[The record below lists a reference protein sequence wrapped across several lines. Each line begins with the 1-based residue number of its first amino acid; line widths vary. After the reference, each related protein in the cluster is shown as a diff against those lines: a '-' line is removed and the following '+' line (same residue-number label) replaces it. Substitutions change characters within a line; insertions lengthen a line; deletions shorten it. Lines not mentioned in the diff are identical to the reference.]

1 MGKNYTETVEGMV
14 KKYNDTRAERK
25 IFNTFVLLNNPK
37 FLKKNPRWRAP
48 LAFCIYC
55 SKIDIEPVFHE
66 LHAATMTPYNGS
78 RKLRQGVCREC
89 SQSTSKGKKLKSS
102 AK

>member
-1 MGKNYTETVEGMV
+1 MERKTYRETVEGKV
-14 KKYNDTRAERK
+14 NKSNDIRQGGKK
-25 IFNTFVLLNNPK
+25 FNTFVLLNNPD

-48 LAFCIYC
+48 LAFCLYC

-66 LHAATMTPYNGS
+66 LHAVTMRPYEGS

-89 SQSTSKGKKLKSS
+89 ARSTSKGKK
-102 AK
+102 